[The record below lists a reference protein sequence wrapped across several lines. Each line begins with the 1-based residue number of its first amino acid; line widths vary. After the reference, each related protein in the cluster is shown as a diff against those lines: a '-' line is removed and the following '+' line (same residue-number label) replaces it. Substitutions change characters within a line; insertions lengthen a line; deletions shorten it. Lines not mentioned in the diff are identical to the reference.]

1 MSASKQISVRVDGE
15 DVAVWVANTGGA
27 TWQAWA
33 TFRGQHLRVSGSS
46 ESNAI
51 DVWMQT
57 ADYAAKA

>member
-1 MSASKQISVRVDGE
+1 MSASKQISVRVDDE
-15 DVAVWVANTGGA
+15 DIAVWVAKTGKV

-46 ESNAI
+46 EPNAI